1 MGGNL
6 FKLGRLPQ
14 ADYKKIE
21 DELKV
26 YLDKKFGEY
35 YRIPRYYSD
44 KPDFGDMDIIV
55 SSEAVTGNW
64 AQLKEEIVQD
74 LGLSQYKSHGHI
86 FSTVY
91 RNFQVDYFVR
101 NHKYFDT
108 TFNFLSYND
117 IGNLI
122 GRIFKRFNLKYGE
135 NGLLYVFRR
144 ADNHYQKDIEITKD
158 PEKILNFLKLDYAQ
172 WQQGFAS
179 KAAMFD
185 WVVACPY
192 FSIKP
197 YIEMSK
203 KMEQRAKERPTIQ
216 AFLAYLE
223 EHQIT
228 KTYDFDEKEAY
239 LPVIDAYFPE
249 ANLINQVAAEK
260 KREKYVLAIKSKYNG
275 RLIMELFPDLKGKD
289 LGNFMKGFQEQWE
302 DHEKTLYE
310 LEAKEIVRL
319 LKEFYNK

>member
-1 MGGNL
+1 
-6 FKLGRLPQ
+6 
-14 ADYKKIE
+14 
-21 DELKV
+21 
-26 YLDKKFGEY
+26 
-35 YRIPRYYSD
+35 
-44 KPDFGDMDIIV
+44 
-55 SSEAVTGNW
+55 
-64 AQLKEEIVQD
+64 
-74 LGLSQYKSHGHI
+74 
-86 FSTVY
+86 
-91 RNFQVDYFVR
+91 
-101 NHKYFDT
+101 
-108 TFNFLSYND
+108 
-117 IGNLI
+117 
-122 GRIFKRFNLKYGE
+122 
-135 NGLLYVFRR
+135 
-144 ADNHYQKDIEITKD
+144 
-158 PEKILNFLKLDYAQ
+158 
-172 WQQGFAS
+172 
-179 KAAMFD
+179 
-185 WVVACPY
+185 
-192 FSIKP
+192 
-197 YIEMSK
+197 MSK